1 MGRARLVGEVWD
13 CLRLSTNQWW
23 SKQLYIKKKAW
34 LWFYGYFR
42 ADDLQLQL
50 QNPNIST
57 MFALLFMLFTT
68 IIAPLIPTLSS
79 QSPPCPPFPPLTPP
93 LPFPPFPSLTPPPPA
108 PAFQFPPIPPFRP
121 FTSSRPP
128 PKPPLPPDN
137 IWPPSQP
144 QPVSVLLVLGSILAL
159 TTLTGI
165 LAMMIY
171 HRQRN
176 QPQVEA
182 VPTAPPHP
190 IEKETTPEVSDSPKR
205 VDPCN
210 CARMEP
216 RNCVLD
222 HIVIYDV
229 WWR

>member
-1 MGRARLVGEVWD
+1 
-13 CLRLSTNQWW
+13 
-23 SKQLYIKKKAW
+23 
-34 LWFYGYFR
+34 
-42 ADDLQLQL
+42 
-50 QNPNIST
+50 

-68 IIAPLIPTLSS
+68 IIAPLIPTYGL
-79 QSPPCPPFPPLTPP
+79 Q
-93 LPFPPFPSLTPPPPA
+93 A
-108 PAFQFPPIPPFRP
+108 
-121 FTSSRPP
+121 
-128 PKPPLPPDN
+128 N

-144 QPVSVLLVLGSILAL
+144 QPVSVPLVLGSILAL

-165 LAMMIY
+165 LAVMIY

-176 QPQVEA
+176 HPQVEA
-182 VPTAPPHP
+182 VPTAPPLP
-190 IEKETTPEVSDSPKR
+190 IKEEPTPEVSDSPKR

-229 WWR
+229 W